1 MTMTI
6 YYITEDSAGYYSF
19 DTVQVSSDVLGTS
32 DGSEYIPEDSEYAG
46 IYISGSVDSYIA
58 RMEIDSYCDKR
69 NESIECYDWYSM
81 M

>member
-6 YYITEDSAGYYSF
+6 YYITESSVGYYSF
-19 DTVQVSSDVLGTS
+19 NTVQVSSEVLGTS

-58 RMEIDSYCDKR
+58 KLDIESYCDR
-69 NESIECYDWYSM
+69 MNDGSWFDTRF
-81 M
+81 